1 MDMED
6 FPHILVLFISLMFGN
21 FYDRDPAHP
30 CGKFIPRDLKA
41 FFASIV
47 NRTDSIILSQ
57 P

>member
-1 MDMED
+1 MNMED
-6 FPHILVLFISLMFGN
+6 FPHVLVLFISLMFGN